1 MVKYSYFF
9 LMFKQIL
16 RQSIQVFYMNSVILI
31 LLLIEV

>member
-1 MVKYSYFF
+1 MVKYSYFL
-9 LMFKQIL
+9 LMFEQIL